1 MMLDTRTVKSLAIIN
16 IITALKKHSFMANL
30 TIPNKTKHKYVLG
43 IDFGHGE
50 TSAAICELEWDKSAG
65 QRLTEVADIDI
76 DRAARK
82 KVIPSAIC
90 RTNGGL
96 YIGDE
101 AFEHTTDNQGIR
113 VCFKQKPSSLDGA
126 PEALMSDYMKAVY
139 NKILE
144 NDDRLKPDNH
154 IVYIARP
161 SGWTDEDAKELYRQ
175 MAINAGIPLAGLTSE
190 SRAAIFY
197 AKSPK
202 VNFANEINRGAIV
215 FDLGSSTLD
224 FTYLSDNDSPID
236 FGYNLGASKIDGAIY
251 SRLILKSE
259 EVQEFVAKYPEYH
272 DALLYKARKFKEEAY
287 SRNEDSKTSNGF
299 TLEAVISEGDAS
311 YEEYCDTYV
320 KLRINNLHELND
332 IVEEEVKYQA
342 NLRDALN
349 DFMENHIK
357 GRKVNGVFLTGGAS
371 RMNFIRPLIADVLE
385 LPIDKVKIDGDN
397 PSLTISR
404 GIALLGAT
412 DAVTAFLV
420 SQLKSNIPSLLN
432 SDRLFKELVSKLSE
446 NLADAAWSQV
456 KSTCNRWIRNGNG
469 TDEDQLKAWL
479 EQEIKKFQQTKL
491 RSVVEETVRKFI
503 ISQGEVIRKKTNE
516 IISRY
521 APGREI
527 SMNESVGSVDMT
539 SINKSLE
546 EMSKTISDICDSI
559 TNTLANVLWAA
570 LGIFL
575 FGLFA
580 VGYYIIKGVYNFFR
594 DDSDIRKDKAK
605 KLLDKRDEVI
615 SDVKTK
621 MNAELSS
628 NSQFKSSLMN
638 SLTNH
643 FTNLI
648 DKNLQKVIIPIE

>member
-1 MMLDTRTVKSLAIIN
+1 
-16 IITALKKHSFMANL
+16 MAKL
-30 TIPNKTKHKYVLG
+30 IIPNATNHKYVVG

-65 QRLTEVADIDI
+65 QRITGVEDIDI

-90 RTNGGL
+90 LTNGGM

-113 VCFKQKPSSLDGA
+113 VCFKQKPSSLEGE
-126 PEALMSDYMKAVY
+126 PERLMCAYMEAVY

-144 NDDRLKPDNH
+144 NDDRLKSGNH
-154 IVYIARP
+154 VVYIARP
-161 SGWTDEDAKELYRQ
+161 SGWIDDEAKEMYRQ
-175 MAINAGIPLAGLTSE
+175 MALKAGIPLAGLTSE

-236 FGYNLGASKIDGAIY
+236 YGYNLGASKIDGAVY
-251 SRLILKSE
+251 SCLIMKSE
-259 EVQEFVAKYPEYH
+259 EVQEFITRYPEYH

-287 SRNEDSKTSNGF
+287 SRNENSKTSNGF
-299 TLEAVISEGDAS
+299 TLESIISENDSS
-311 YEEYCDTYV
+311 YDEYADTYV

-332 IVEEEVKYQA
+332 LIEKEVGYQA
-342 NLRDALN
+342 SLREALN
-349 DFMENHIK
+349 DFKDNHIK
-357 GRKVNGVFLTGGAS
+357 GKKVNGVFLTGGAS
-371 RMNFIRPLIADVLE
+371 RMNFIRPLIADVMK

-404 GIALLGAT
+404 GIAFLGAT
-412 DAVTAFLV
+412 DAITAHLV
-420 SQLKSNIPSLLN
+420 SQLKTNMPSLLN
-432 SDRLFKELVSKLSE
+432 SEKLFRELVSKLSE
-446 NLADAAWSQV
+446 KLANAAWDTV
-456 KSTCNRWIRNGNG
+456 KTTCDLWVRGGTG
-469 TDEDQLKAWL
+469 TDEDQLKFWL
-479 EQEIKKFQQTKL
+479 EDSIKKFQQNKL
-491 RSVVEETVRKFI
+491 RGVVEDTVRNFI
-503 ISQGEVIRKKTNE
+503 ISQGEEIRKKTNE

-527 SMNESVGSVDMT
+527 SNNGNVGSVDMT
-539 SINKSLE
+539 SINKSLDD
-546 EMSKTISDICDSI
+546 MSKTISNICDSI
-559 TNTLANVLWAA
+559 TNTLADVLLVA
-570 LGIFL
+570 LGLFL

-580 VGYYIIKGVYNFFR
+580 VVYYIIKGIYNLFR
-594 DDSDIRKDKAK
+594 DDSDIRKDKAE
-605 KLLDKRDEVI
+605 KLLDKRDDVI
-615 SDVKTK
+615 SEVRIKLET
-621 MNAELSS
+621 ELSL
-628 NSQFKSSLMN
+628 NRQFKSSLMN
-638 SLTNH
+638 ALTNY

-648 DKNLQKVIIPIE
+648 DTNLQKVIIPIE

>member
-1 MMLDTRTVKSLAIIN
+1 M
-16 IITALKKHSFMANL
+16 
-30 TIPNKTKHKYVLG
+30 
-43 IDFGHGE
+43 
-50 TSAAICELEWDKSAG
+50 
-65 QRLTEVADIDI
+65 
-76 DRAARK
+76 
-82 KVIPSAIC
+82 
-90 RTNGGL
+90 
-96 YIGDE
+96 
-101 AFEHTTDNQGIR
+101 
-113 VCFKQKPSSLDGA
+113 
-126 PEALMSDYMKAVY
+126 
-139 NKILE
+139 
-144 NDDRLKPDNH
+144 
-154 IVYIARP
+154 
-161 SGWTDEDAKELYRQ
+161 
-175 MAINAGIPLAGLTSE
+175 
-190 SRAAIFY
+190 
-197 AKSPK
+197 
-202 VNFANEINRGAIV
+202 
-215 FDLGSSTLD
+215 
-224 FTYLSDNDSPID
+224 
-236 FGYNLGASKIDGAIY
+236 
-251 SRLILKSE
+251 
-259 EVQEFVAKYPEYH
+259 QEFVAKYPEYH

-299 TLEAVISEGDAS
+299 TLESVISEGDAS

-575 FGLFA
+575 FDLFA